1 MAKWGRL
8 AFFYRHPCKSKK
20 KPCLRE
26 LCYSLVTSKSVQ
38 QRRIQLPRSRNFIS
52 HQIRISNIK
61 SKLARERNSQNPLYV
76 SDLPDLNCQKFW
88 ISILILIANLQILW
102 ISRIP
107 KIPTQTSSRLIS
119 ISKPSNSL
127 DLHHLQINFA
137 IAIFRFPNSLDLQ
150 NFQDLQK
157 KKKKQNLTSILIPIP
172 FPRSP
177 NCLNLENPQNSK
189 FDTFLSGLRAL
200 CARANDKLLI
210 SAHRETRLKSICSP
224 WLHRRRSI

>member
-107 KIPTQTSSRLIS
+107 KIPTQTSSQLIS

-127 DLHHLQINFA
+127 DLQHLQINFA

-150 NFQDLQK
+150 NFQDLK
-157 KKKKQNLTSILIPIP
+157 KKKKETKSHLDSNSNPISQISKLSES
-172 FPRSP
+172 RES
-177 NCLNLENPQNSK
+177 SK
-189 FDTFLSGLRAL
+189 FQIRHLSLRSESSL
-200 CARANDKLLI
+200 C
-210 SAHRETRLKSICSP
+210 
-224 WLHRRRSI
+224 